1 MTNGDAQERVVVME
15 VSQVELRE
23 QIIRVEGRMD
33 VLEAKMEGIDK
44 RMDLLDKRMD
54 QFDKRMDRFEARMDC
69 LEAKMDR
76 LLYFIVGVTVV
87 NVGAMAAGFWA
98 VLAALAN

>member
-33 VLEAKMEGIDK
+33 VLETKIDSLEKDMEDLGK
-44 RMDLLDKRMD
+44 RIGR
-54 QFDKRMDRFEARMDC
+54 

-76 LLYFIVGVTVV
+76 LLYFMVGITVV
-87 NVGAMAAGFWA
+87 NVGA
-98 VLAALAN
+98 LIAALAT

>member
-1 MTNGDAQERVVVME
+1 MTNGDAQERVAVME

-33 VLEAKMEGIDK
+33 VLETKMEGIEK
-44 RMDLLDKRMD
+44 RMDHLAT
-54 QFDKRMDRFEARMDC
+54 RMDRLEARMDR

-76 LLYFIVGVTVV
+76 LMYFMIGVTVV
-87 NVGAMAAGFWA
+87 NVGA
-98 VLAALAN
+98 LIAALAG